1 MKSELLKLFSSGS
14 RIEWLK
20 DVKVVELSGDNF
32 AGIIAGATLAEL
44 GARVIR
50 VELDDYANEITPY
63 GVKIDGLGIPYLIEN
78 RYKEILRVEEIDDE
92 VVDLIVK
99 SDIVIDS
106 LKPGFLDSLNA
117 GYRQL
122 SAKNPGIIYV
132 AVSPFGHYTKKAEEN
147 AEIPDSD
154 LTAQAYNG
162 YPSLIG
168 NPYLTGKYSAPLR
181 AGIWAAWIM
190 AGINAAI
197 GALLAL
203 IEKSKSG
210 KGQFVD
216 VATNDAL
223 AAVTVFPYIVAYLFQ
238 KSRTRYGTVD
248 YIAYPYGY
256 YRVKD
261 GYVALATPTDA
272 DFRALLKII
281 GRWDLEPDWKFT
293 LDRISDDLER
303 IKILDEELSKE
314 LRKYTAEELISKAR
328 KARGRYLARFLGSPV
343 IVKLSSLKELLEDEH
358 WKVRKTLLTLELEG
372 KKIVV
377 PNTAFK
383 ILMPNNKS

>member
-1 MKSELLKLFSSGS
+1 MKSDLLKLFSSGD
-14 RIEWLK
+14 RLKWLE
-20 DVKVVELSGDNF
+20 DVRVVELSGDNF
-32 AGIIAGATLAEL
+32 AGIIAGAMLAEL
-44 GARVIR
+44 GAKVTRI
-50 VELDDYANEITPY
+50 ELDDYANEITPY
-63 GVKIDGLGIPYLIEN
+63 GVKVDGLGIPYLIEN

-92 VVDLIVK
+92 VRDLMMK

-106 LKPGFLDSLNA
+106 LKPGFLDSMNA

-132 AVSPFGHYTKKAEEN
+132 AVSPFGHYTKKAKEE

-168 NPYLTGKYSAPLR
+168 NPYLTGKHSAPLR
-181 AGIWAAWIM
+181 AGMWAAWIM
-190 AGINAAI
+190 AGVNAAI

-223 AAVTVFPYIVAYLFQ
+223 AIVNIFPYVVAQLFG

-248 YIAYPYGY
+248 YIAYPFGY

-272 DFRALLKII
+272 DFRTLLKII
-281 GRWDLEPDWKFT
+281 GRWDLEPDWKFI

-314 LRKYTAEELISKAR
+314 LRKHTAEELIRKAR
-328 KARGRYLARFLGSPV
+328 KARRRYLGRFLGAPI
-343 IVKLSSLKELLEDEH
+343 IVKLTPLKELLENEH
-358 WKVRKTLLTLELEG
+358 WKVRKSLLTFELNG

-383 ILMPNNKS
+383 ILK